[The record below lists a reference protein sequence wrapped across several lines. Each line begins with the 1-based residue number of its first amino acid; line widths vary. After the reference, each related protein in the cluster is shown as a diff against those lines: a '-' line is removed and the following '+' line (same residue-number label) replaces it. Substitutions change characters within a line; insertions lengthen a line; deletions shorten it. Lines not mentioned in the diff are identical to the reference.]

1 MDDLDLLKKDWKKQ
15 EENLPRLSFDEIY
28 KMIWKKSSSIVKWI
42 FLISILEFLLG
53 AVLNIFLADD
63 EYWQQ
68 MEKYNLTEFTIL
80 VYIFSYL
87 VTFYFIYKFYMNY
100 RKINATDSAK
110 KLMKNIL
117 KTRKTVKHYIAFI
130 LISTGVVFLLTL
142 YLMLRNHAQGA
153 DTTSQNMEFDAV
165 QWLIFIGG
173 TILALAVLLGVVWLI
188 YRLIY
193 GILLGRLQKNYKEL
207 KKLDVE

>member
-15 EENLPRLSFDEIY
+15 EANLPHLTYEEIY

-53 AVLNIFLADD
+53 AVLNIFLADE

-68 MEKYNLTEFTIL
+68 MEQYNLTEFTVL
-80 VYIFSYL
+80 VYVLSYL
-87 VTFYFIYKFYMNY
+87 ITFYFIFRFYKNY
-100 RKINATDSAK
+100 RNINATDSAK

-130 LISTGVVFLLTL
+130 LISTGVVFLITIF
-142 YLMLRNHAQGA
+142 LMLRNHAVT
-153 DTTSQNMEFDAV
+153 TTSTQNMEFDAT

-173 TILALAVLLGVVWLI
+173 TLLVLGILLGVVWLI
-188 YRLIY
+188 YRVIY
-193 GILLGRLQKNYKEL
+193 GILLRRLYKNYKEL
-207 KKLDVE
+207 KKLEVE

>member
-15 EENLPRLSFDEIY
+15 EESLPRLSYDEIY
-28 KMIWKKSSSIVKWI
+28 KMIWKRSSSIVKWI

-53 AVLNIFLADD
+53 AFLNIILADE

-68 MEKYNLTEFTIL
+68 MDKYDLTEFTIM
-80 VYIFSYL
+80 VYVFSYL
-87 VTFYFIYKFYMNY
+87 VTFYFIYKFYKNY
-100 RKINATDSAK
+100 RRINSTDSAK

-117 KTRKTVKHYIAFI
+117 RTRKTVKYYIAFI
-130 LISTGVVFLLTL
+130 LISTGIVFLITIF
-142 YLMLRNHAQGA
+142 LMLRNHAVTA
-153 DTTSQNMEFDAV
+153 TSTSQNMEFDAM

-173 TILALAVLLGVVWLI
+173 TLLVLGILLSVVWLI
-188 YRLIY
+188 YRVIY
-193 GILLGRLQKNYKEL
+193 GILLKRLNKNYKEL